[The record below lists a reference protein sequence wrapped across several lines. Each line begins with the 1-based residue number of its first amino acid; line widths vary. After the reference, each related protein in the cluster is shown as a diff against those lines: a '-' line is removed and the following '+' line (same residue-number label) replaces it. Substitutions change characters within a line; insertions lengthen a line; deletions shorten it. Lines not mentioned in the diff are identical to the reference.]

1 MTYMY
6 EYPEYIRIDMPEPI
20 SQVNVNLTKK
30 TEKKTNTKTFC
41 KITNRN
47 ISWPRHLIQILN
59 SL

>member
-20 SQVNVNLTKK
+20 SQVNVNLTIK

-41 KITNRN
+41 KITKRN